1 MYHIADFMKF
11 IKFSSVF
18 FLSQEMQKIG
28 FLQGCDFMLYIS
40 CTFNDYSLKI
50 TIIRLIHIFSNQRH
64 VIYHLNT
71 KSLILSFKIFFVF
84 LIYKMTSVNIALALC
99 FSLFDT
105 WLKMSDW
112 SWFKVSVTQV
122 TEFLSVKI
130 ALFLNQ
136 VNQKKISVKGY
147 KVLEDSGGCTWWQQF
162 KTGMGKVVWAWHV
175 YRDDTLLAYSFCLFL
190 LTNPF
195 IWLSGVEVCWIY
207 FGFSK
212 WNTEVTHM

>member
-105 WLKMSDW
+105 
-112 SWFKVSVTQV
+112 
-122 TEFLSVKI
+122 
-130 ALFLNQ
+130 
-136 VNQKKISVKGY
+136 
-147 KVLEDSGGCTWWQQF
+147 
-162 KTGMGKVVWAWHV
+162 
-175 YRDDTLLAYSFCLFL
+175 
-190 LTNPF
+190 
-195 IWLSGVEVCWIY
+195 
-207 FGFSK
+207 
-212 WNTEVTHM
+212 